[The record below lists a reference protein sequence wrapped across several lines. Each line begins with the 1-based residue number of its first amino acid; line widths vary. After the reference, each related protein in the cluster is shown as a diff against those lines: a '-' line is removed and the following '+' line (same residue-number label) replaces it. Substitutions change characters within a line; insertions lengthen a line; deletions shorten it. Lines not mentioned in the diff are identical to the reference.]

1 MTKKS
6 FRSIVAAV
14 GAAASTLFASAEDV
28 APLQIEFPPPFLI
41 GTPVPIR
48 VPHLEDP
55 GTLPPEILVPVGVT
69 NLATG
74 KEVTSSTDFLI
85 IGELEFVTDG
95 DKQSEEGYF
104 VELDPGLQWLQ
115 IDLGKE
121 AELYAAAVWHFH
133 SQKRVY
139 HDVIVQVSN
148 DPEFTAGVTTLFNN
162 DHDESSGLGRGADKA
177 YIESHQGKLI
187 PLNQTKARFI
197 RLYSQG
203 NTTDALNHYV
213 EVEVFG
219 R

>member
-1 MTKKS
+1 MSNKS
-6 FRSIVAAV
+6 FRSLLGVAVVAT
-14 GAAASTLFASAEDV
+14 STLLASAENV
-28 APLQIEFPPPFLI
+28 TPLEIEFPPPFLI
-41 GTPVPIR
+41 GTPVPIK

-55 GTLPPEILVPVGVT
+55 GTPRPQILVPAGVT
-69 NLATG
+69 NLASG

-139 HDVIVQVSN
+139 HDVVVQTSN
-148 DPEFTAGVTTLFNN
+148 DPEFTSGVTTLFNN
-162 DHDESSGLGRGADKA
+162 DHDDSAGLGRGTDKA
-177 YIESHQGKLI
+177 YIESYQGKLI
-187 PLNQTKARFI
+187 PLHQTKARFI
-197 RLYSQG
+197 RLYSKG